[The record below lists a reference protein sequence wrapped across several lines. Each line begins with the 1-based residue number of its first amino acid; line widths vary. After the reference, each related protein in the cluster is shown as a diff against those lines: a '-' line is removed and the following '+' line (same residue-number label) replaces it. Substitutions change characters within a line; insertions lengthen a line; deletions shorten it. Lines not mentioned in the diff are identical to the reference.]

1 MKSLEL
7 CYCNR
12 RGSFFAGVFSKR
24 SLVGRIRFAQM
35 FSYLALFA
43 MAVILIAT
51 GASAQSHKDLAN
63 AVEAPKAD
71 SMADFVDP
79 YATAGPTIYI
89 TDAAGHLATVTM
101 GTYTVHVIGSEGV
114 ILTDIGFNPKDSQL
128 YGVSFSAF
136 YRVNKTTG
144 KATLIGPL
152 GINDANALV
161 FDGQG
166 VAYTAGVDTSELYT
180 INMTTG
186 RVTGVGSMKPFKS
199 AGDLTFYNG
208 GLVVSG
214 YYQSSLT
221 DTTPDTLV
229 LVNPSNAKV
238 LAYSELDIANL
249 FGIVCT
255 GKDLLFGFAGTNL
268 YQLFPGQ
275 TSVGKRSVL
284 LKNLSGKGLAQI
296 YGAAYDGYFL
306 Y

>member
-1 MKSLEL
+1 MKTLEL

-12 RGSFFAGVFSKR
+12 RGSFLAGAFFKR
-24 SLVGRIRFAQM
+24 SLLGQM
-35 FSYLALFA
+35 FGYLALFA
-43 MAVILIAT
+43 MTVVLIST
-51 GASAQSHKDLAN
+51 GARAQAHEDVAR
-63 AVEAPKAD
+63 AVDAPKAD
-71 SMADFVDP
+71 SLADFVDP
-79 YATAGPTIYI
+79 YATAGPMIYI
-89 TDAAGHLATVTM
+89 TDAAGRLATVTM
-101 GTYTVHVIGSEGV
+101 GTYTVHIIGSEGV
-114 ILTDIGFNPKDSQL
+114 ILTDIGFNPKDGQL

-144 KATLIGPL
+144 KATLIGQL
-152 GINDANALV
+152 GISDANALV

-180 INMTTG
+180 INMKTG
-186 RVTGVGSMKPFKS
+186 HVTGVGSMKPFKS

-221 DTTPDTLV
+221 NTTPDTLV
-229 LVNPSNAKV
+229 LVNPSNAKI

-249 FGIVCT
+249 FGVVCT

-275 TSVGKRSVL
+275 STVAKRSVL
-284 LKNLSGKGLAQI
+284 LKSLSGKGLAQI

>member
-1 MKSLEL
+1 MKTLEL

-12 RGSFFAGVFSKR
+12 RGSFFAGVFSR
-24 SLVGRIRFAQM
+24 HSLISQM

-43 MAVILIAT
+43 MSVVLIST
-51 GASAQSHKDLAN
+51 GARAQSHKDLAN

-79 YATAGPTIYI
+79 YATAGPTIYV

-114 ILTDIGFNPKDSQL
+114 ILTDIGFNPKDGQL

-136 YRVNKTTG
+136 YRINKTTG
-144 KATLIGPL
+144 KATLIGAL
-152 GINDANALV
+152 GITDANALV
-161 FDGQG
+161 FNGQG
-166 VAYTAGVDTSELYT
+166 VAYTEGVDSSELYT
-180 INMTTG
+180 INTKTG
-186 RVTGVGSMKPFKS
+186 HVTAVGSTKPFKS
-199 AGDLTFYNG
+199 AGDLTFYNS
-208 GLVVSG
+208 GLVLSG
-214 YYQSSLT
+214 YSQSELSS
-221 DTTPDTLV
+221 TTPDTLV
-229 LVNPSNAKV
+229 LLNPTTGAV

-275 TSVGKRSVL
+275 TSVAKRSVL